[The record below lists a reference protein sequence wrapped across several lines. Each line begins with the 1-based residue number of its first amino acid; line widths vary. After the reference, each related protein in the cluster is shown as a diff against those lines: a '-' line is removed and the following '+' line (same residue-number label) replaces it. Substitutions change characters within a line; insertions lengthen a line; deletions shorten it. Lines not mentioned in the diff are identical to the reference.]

1 MRIMMTYKHI
11 TQQLRVLKYHLR
23 ALVLMVLCALLLPSC
38 EKDLEPYSHADSY
51 LNFRFFNA
59 GGDELLNEDIAKDKS
74 VIDVPLLYNFKTHGD
89 VQSDTIWI
97 QAKTVGFVTTNDREY
112 ALEQIQV
119 PGADNAV
126 AGTDYVAFDSPE
138 ARRIQVVKAG
148 ESTFRV
154 PIVMLRSAN
163 LKAKNAVLK
172 VRFKEN
178 ENFKNGFTMMQ
189 TRVISFT
196 DKLSKP
202 TTWDPCG
209 LNTYFGTYGDVKF
222 QLMIDWSGLSWS
234 DEWIQEMYDTDKAYF
249 DYLAK
254 VFAIRLTEENAK
266 RQAAGQD
273 VYREENGTAVV
284 FSPALPG
291 M

>member
-1 MRIMMTYKHI
+1 MISYKHI
-11 TQQLRVLKYHLR
+11 LRPVSAHKGHLCVW
-23 ALVLMVLCALLLPSC
+23 ALLGTLALLLASC
-38 EKDLEPYSHADSY
+38 EKELEPYSHPDAY

-59 GGDELLNEDIAKDKS
+59 GGDELKNDDIAKDQA
-74 VIDVPLLYNFKTHGD
+74 VVDVPLLYNFKTHGD
-89 VQSDTIWI
+89 IQTDTIWI
-97 QAKTVGFVTTNDREY
+97 QAKTVGFVTDADREY

-119 PGADNAV
+119 EGAQNATPGV
-126 AGTDYVAFDSPE
+126 DYVAFDSPE
-138 ARRIQVVKAG
+138 ARRLQVVKAG
-148 ESTFRV
+148 ESLFRV
-154 PIVMLRSAN
+154 PVVMLRSPG
-163 LKAKNAVLK
+163 LQTKNAILK
-172 VRFKEN
+172 VRFKPN

-202 TTWDPCG
+202 TTWDSCN
-209 LNTYFGTYGDVKF
+209 LNLIFGTYGDVKF
-222 QLMIDWSGLSWS
+222 QLMIDWSELSWS

-254 VFAIRLTEENAK
+254 VFALRLAEENAR

-273 VYREENGTAVV
+273 VYREADGTAVV